1 MITELNQI
9 TTTINGGS
17 GWCLPKIQGR
27 EIWVAQ
33 TKTCS
38 ACGEYLETNC
48 ITCPKCNAFV
58 VHNED
63 LDLYIPDRY
72 QDIKDLDKG
81 LEPVHAKKTI
91 NKIVYIEHSPYR
103 FDILAIK
110 IYMEGIYRFRNNPY
124 RISDEDR
131 IAGISYDTGLR
142 AHYYTSLEDMKST
155 IEFISCFSYDIN
167 KKPGQRSTL
176 EVGEVGNFVDIN
188 KKTLASVY
196 SDERCQDVRLITNTR
211 TSWII
216 DKISNASSIKTLK
229 NTLAS
234 FEEPSLKTELAIKH
248 NLHPREIVVQNATAT
263 TLHEILGISKAYL
276 KFITKD
282 EADKKSYVTQLLRKN
297 DKKFMFKIYHEVGD
311 KYKEFYSMLEKYH
324 EANSDTVSLSAYYN
338 RKELLTFFKLGF
350 NMNRLYEYL
359 TEECVW
365 QQGLTPQIALNELY
379 DYVNMCEQL
388 ELKDYDRYPKAL
400 RTRHD
405 VMTMRYNSVKMNDK
419 QQKCFEDVTEKYK
432 PLEYKDKNYLLRIAK
447 NPLELVYEGS
457 ELNHCVGSY
466 ADRMADESSIIF
478 FLRDIEQPD
487 KPLAT
492 IEIKRLGNDVE
503 GYTLYLG
510 DCRGAFNRKLDS
522 KERTF
527 INKFKKQILKES
539 HIDDFGKL
547 IINKPE
553 KKLSQKD
560 KTKVL
565 LENADTI
572 LVEDEVLQA
581 AAN

>member
-1 MITELNQI
+1 MITKLNQI
-9 TTTINGGS
+9 TTTINGGQ
-17 GWCLPKIQGR
+17 GWFTRKIQGR
-27 EIWVAQ
+27 EIWIAR

-38 ACGEYLETNC
+38 ACGEYLETRS

-58 VHNED
+58 VHDED
-63 LDLYIPDRY
+63 LYMHIPEAY
-72 QDIKDLDKG
+72 QEIEDLDKG
-81 LEPVHAKKTI
+81 IEPIHEEETI

-110 IYMEGIYRFRNNPY
+110 IHMEGVYRFKDNPY

-142 AHYYTSLEDMKST
+142 AHYYTSLENIKAT

-167 KKPGQRSTL
+167 KKPGQRLTL

-196 SDERCQDVRLITNTR
+196 PDDRCQDVKIVTNTK

-216 DKISNASSIKTLK
+216 DKINNASSTKTLK

-234 FEEPSLKTELAIKH
+234 FEEPGLKTELAIKH
-248 NLHPREIVVQNATAT
+248 NLHPREIVVKNVTAT
-263 TLHEILGISKAYL
+263 TLHEILGVSKAYL
-276 KFITKD
+276 KFITKE
-282 EADKKSYVTQLLRKN
+282 EADKKSYVMQLLKKN
-297 DKKFMFKIYHEVGD
+297 DKKFMFKVYHEVGD
-311 KYKEFYSMLEKYH
+311 KYKEFYSVLEKY
-324 EANSDTVSLSAYYN
+324 EANSDVVNLNAYQN
-338 RKELLTFFKLGF
+338 SKELLTFFKLGF

-365 QQGLTPQIALNELY
+365 QQGLKPQTALNELY

-419 QQKCFEDVTEKYK
+419 QQTCFKDVVEKYK

-478 FLRDIEQPD
+478 FLRNIEAPD

-492 IEIKRLGNDVE
+492 IEIKRLGNDAK

-522 KERTF
+522 KERAF
-527 INKFKKQILKES
+527 ITKFKKKILTES

-553 KKLSQKD
+553 KKMSQQD
-560 KTKVL
+560 KAKVL

-572 LVEDEVLQA
+572 VAEDEVLQA